1 MMRASVRHGFAL
13 LVVLWVMVGL
23 AALGVAASLAAREA
37 VATAYNRHMLTRAF
51 WSAED
56 CLARLQ
62 AALADVMEGG
72 GTQHDPRA
80 VWTAIDAAA
89 ESSPLLVGVPCDVTL
104 RAAGSAADAN
114 AADRDQL
121 VALFAAA
128 GIGRPAADSLADA
141 LLDWRDADDV
151 PRPFGDERAWYDSA
165 HRDPPRNG
173 PFAAARE
180 LVRVRGFDRLSN
192 LSDLIDVE
200 PGRICLAHAPAPVLA
215 SLPGFTREAV
225 ERVLELR
232 ARGEGIPDLLIFAG
246 LLSRVARDSL
256 TARYADLVRV
266 ATVEPDAWLAT
277 IRTTAGDAPPVTATI
292 EARFVRAGTRV
303 ALVRRRGWP

>member
-13 LVVLWVMVGL
+13 LAVLWVMVAL

-62 AALADVMEGG
+62 AALADVIEGG

-80 VWTAIDAAA
+80 AWTAIGAAT

-104 RAAGSAADAN
+104 RAAGSAVDAN

-121 VALFAAA
+121 VALFAAG
-128 GIGRPAADSLADA
+128 GIAQHATDSLADA

-151 PRPFGDERAWYDSA
+151 PRPFGAERAWYDSA
-165 HRDPPRNG
+165 RRDPPRNG
-173 PFAAARE
+173 TFAAVHE
-180 LVRVRGFDRLSN
+180 LVRVRGFERLTNLSN
-192 LSDLIDVE
+192 LLDVE
-200 PGRICLAHAPAPVLA
+200 PGRTCLAHASAPALA

-225 ERVLELR
+225 ARVLELR
-232 ARGEGIPDLLIFAG
+232 ARGERIPDLLTFSG

-266 ATVEPDAWLAT
+266 ATVEPDAWFAT
-277 IRTTAGDAPPVTATI
+277 VSASAGDAPRVTATI
-292 EARFVRAGTRV
+292 EVRFVRAGTRV
-303 ALVRRRGWP
+303 ALVRRSGWP